1 MTKTKYEKKR
11 AELKEV
17 YKAYKAWGEACKA
30 WGIAHRAINDL
41 KASWAQES
49 EEK

>member
-1 MTKTKYEKKR
+1 MKKTEYNKKR

-30 WGIAHRAINDL
+30 GFEAC
-41 KASWAQES
+41 KAWDKTYRRV
-49 EEK
+49 EK